1 MICSICFL
9 EFYLHTFRKP
19 WQVKPEVPDPIQ
31 PDVQPTQTAWA
42 SVNVLRICCRTQ
54 VHLLMTCLSIDFSKD
69 LFLVYWSLLYIYT
82 CHHSRVAKPIHCAQN
97 VKTARLCTEFN
108 KSINNI
114 FFWYATYPRW
124 LPLTLRV
131 PRGLNIETCS
141 DFSENSVK
149 LFVLS

>member
-97 VKTARLCTEFN
+97 VKTVRLCTEFN

-114 FFWYATYPRW
+114 FLICHISKMAAIDLESSTW
-124 LPLTLRV
+124 
-131 PRGLNIETCS
+131 
-141 DFSENSVK
+141 VK
-149 LFVLS
+149 YWNMLWFLWK